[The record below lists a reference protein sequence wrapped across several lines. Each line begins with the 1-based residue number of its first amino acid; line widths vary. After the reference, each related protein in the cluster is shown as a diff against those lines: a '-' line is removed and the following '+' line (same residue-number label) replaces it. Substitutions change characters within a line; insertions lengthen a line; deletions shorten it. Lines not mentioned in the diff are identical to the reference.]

1 MYGRFAGRLFQG
13 CRGPK
18 RPALLAIL
26 LALVAARPF
35 AQEQF
40 IDVNSGVKEVR
51 ANGDL
56 RTVHVS
62 GGVYMLVGGG
72 ANVVVQVGNEGV
84 LVVDTGAPSMTDKLL
99 AAIRELSK
107 KEIRWIVNTTL
118 DPDHIGGNERISS
131 AGRTVNGNPAAI
143 ISHEKLPLRMVK
155 LAVPVPI
162 NARPLNTF
170 FSDQRDLYF
179 NDDPV
184 FMYRSPGHTD
194 GDIIVHFRGADVI
207 AAGDTFLTTT
217 YPSIDAANGGTTQ
230 GFIDGLNRIL
240 DLAVPKHLEEGGTY
254 IIPGHG
260 RICDEADVLEYHDM
274 IVIVRDRIRDAIK
287 KGMTLDQVKAARL
300 TRDYDPRYAAASGP
314 GSTANFVES
323 VFRDL
328 SGKK

>member
-1 MYGRFAGRLFQG
+1 MRRA
-13 CRGPK
+13 
-18 RPALLAIL
+18 ALLIL
-26 LALVAARPF
+26 LALCAARPL

-40 IDVNSGVKEVR
+40 SDVNAGVKDVR
-51 ANGDL
+51 TVGDI
-56 RTVHVS
+56 RIVHVS
-62 GGVYMLVGGG
+62 GGVYLLVGGG
-72 ANVVVQVGNEGV
+72 ANVVVQIGNEGV
-84 LVVDTGAPSMTDKLL
+84 LVVDTGAANMTDKIL

-107 KEIRWIVNTTL
+107 KEIRWIINTTL
-118 DPDHIGGNERISS
+118 DPDHVGGNERLSN

-143 ISHEKLPLRMVK
+143 ISHEKLPIRMLK
-155 LAVPVPI
+155 LPVPVPVS
-162 NARPLNTF
+162 ARPLNTF
-170 FSDQRDLYF
+170 FSEQRDLYF

-194 GDIIVHFRGADVI
+194 GDIIVHFRTADVI

-217 YPSIDAANGGTTQ
+217 YPVIDVANGGSTQ

-254 IIPGHG
+254 IVPGHG

-274 IVIVRDRIRDAIK
+274 VVIVRDRIRDAIK
-287 KGMTLDQVKAARL
+287 KGMTLDQVKAAKL
-300 TRDYDPRYAAASGP
+300 TRDYDARYSAASGP

-323 VFRDL
+323 MYRDL